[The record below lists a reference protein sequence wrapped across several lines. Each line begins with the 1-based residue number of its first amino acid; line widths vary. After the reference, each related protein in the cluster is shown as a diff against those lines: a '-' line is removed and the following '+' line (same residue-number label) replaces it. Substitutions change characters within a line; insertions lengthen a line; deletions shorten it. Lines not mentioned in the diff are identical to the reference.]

1 MKVKEQSQFAAGMN
15 HFSQSVMD
23 NREPKTPGEEGL
35 SDIRIMQA
43 IYRSAQEGR
52 PVSLELTGSLR

>member
-1 MKVKEQSQFAAGMN
+1 MKEQSQFAAEMD

-35 SDIRIMQA
+35 RDIRIMRA
-43 IYRSAQEGR
+43 IYESAREGR
-52 PVSLELTGSLR
+52 PASMELTGSTR